1 MTRSS
6 VVINGQLITVNE
18 EPTNIWGI
26 TCKPQMANFNNDADG
41 ESFTRGCSREVSN
54 QNFDLVERVA
64 KDYMTSGVVEIG
76 VARNEMGSFTYA
88 MLNTKPD
95 SIPYLGID
103 IHDKT
108 FLNNKE
114 KNIYTIQEDS
124 FNQETIRNYMKEIGM
139 EKISVLFIDGW
150 HSVNAVINDWKYTD
164 MLSDN
169 GIVIFH
175 DTNYHP
181 GPAVFLEY
189 IDKELFRVEKH
200 FEGQNDYGVGIAY
213 RIKK

>member
-1 MTRSS
+1 
-6 VVINGQLITVNE
+6 
-18 EPTNIWGI
+18 
-26 TCKPQMANFNNDADG
+26 MANFNNDADG
-41 ESFTRGCSREVSN
+41 ESFTRGCSQEVSK
-54 QNFDLVERVA
+54 QNFELVERVA
-64 KDYMTSGVVEIG
+64 KDYMTDGVVEIG
-76 VARNEMGSFTYA
+76 VARNQLGSFTYA
-88 MLNTKPD
+88 MLNNKPD
-95 SIPYLGID
+95 TVPYLGID
-103 IHDKT
+103 INDKS
-108 FLNNKE
+108 FLNDID
-114 KNIYTIQEDS
+114 KNINTIQSDS
-124 FNQETIRNYMKEIGM
+124 FDQETVRNYMKEIGM

-150 HSVNAVINDWKYTD
+150 HSVNAVINDWKYSD
-164 MLSDN
+164 MLSEN